1 MESQVVIN
9 ALKRVLKSKG
19 LNYGDLAKELDI
31 SRDSIKRIFSQ
42 GTITLDRLVKICNIL
57 EIDFNDLNLLM
68 DVEQESKDYEFTLEQ
83 EIFLAENFSYVSF
96 YQLIFKYESIKDLAK
111 DYDLS
116 EGAVIKL
123 LSKLDELKLI
133 EWLPENEAR
142 ILGPRKFASP
152 SGPIVKKHAQ
162 RMKTLLLETT
172 LENDDEGD
180 NLSFPILSHRAFE
193 KYKAKL
199 KILNNEIRRE
209 MEVERMLNIQGDLFG
224 VSLIMRPFDT
234 IYDELK
240 GFKA

>member
-1 MESQVVIN
+1 MESQLVIN
-9 ALKRVLKSKG
+9 AIKRVLKSKG
-19 LNYGDLAKELDI
+19 LNYGDLARELNI

-42 GTITLDRLVKICNIL
+42 GTITLERLVKICNFL
-57 EIDFNDLNLLM
+57 EIDFNDLNLLI
-68 DVEQESKDYEFTLEQ
+68 DVEQKSKEYEFTLEQ
-83 EIFLAENFSYVSF
+83 ETFLAENFSYISF

-116 EGAVIKL
+116 EGALIKL

-133 EWLPENEAR
+133 EWLPENKAR
-142 ILGPRKFASP
+142 PIGARKFASP

-162 RMKTLLLETT
+162 RLKTLLLETT
-172 LENDDEGD
+172 FKNDDEGD
-180 NLSFPILSHRAFE
+180 NLSFPILSQRAFE

-199 KILNNEIRRE
+199 KLLNDEIRRE
-209 MEVERMLNIQGDLFG
+209 MEVERMLNIQGDLIG
-224 VSLIMRPFDT
+224 VSLIMRPFIS